1 MTYLGK
7 IKILNTFYS
16 IYTYSDYK
24 EINERSIAWDKQYDR
39 CLDESKLSGVSGYC
53 LVPVK
58 EIHIYTGFSEEYNMN
73 TLRHEL
79 WHALLYEIGY
89 THWQDEELIEKLS
102 TWHPLMDDLFNQ
114 GRMLIE
120 NARVKEEP
128 RSTQNSEACVSDSK

>member
-1 MTYLGK
+1 MNCLGK
-7 IKILNTFYS
+7 IKIINTLYT
-16 IYTYSDYK
+16 IYAYNDYK
-24 EINERSIAWDKQYDR
+24 EINEKSVAWDKEFNKDF
-39 CLDESKLSGVSGYC
+39 DESKIAGVSGYC

-58 EIHIYTGFSEEYNMN
+58 EIHIYTGFSEDYNMN

-89 THWQDEELIEKLS
+89 TNWQDEELIEKLS

-120 NARVKEEP
+120 NARVEKEP
-128 RSTQNSEACVSDSK
+128 RSTQDCKACVSNSK

>member
-7 IKILNTFYS
+7 IKVLNTFYR

-24 EINERSIAWDKQYDR
+24 EINEKSLAWDRQYDR
-39 CLDESKLSGVSGYC
+39 ALDESKISGVSGYC

-120 NARVKEEP
+120 NARTKEELC
-128 RSTQNSEACVSDSK
+128 SKEDSKESLSNS